1 MSLNTR
7 EPKKNAFYKEK
18 KTFRSKMLSDKKKT
32 PLSTRNVK
40 NKQTKNRQEL
50 ILSTVDDK

>member
-1 MSLNTR
+1 VSLNTR